1 LRVLQLRGQEAGDFT
16 AAKANFVKRRAAF
29 ANPLPMQFT
38 NREMTGGWKR
48 HLSAAIALGLF
59 MAFLGGFGTQQALSP
74 TGRLLFWVS
83 LVVTGYLLA
92 LAAGRLIGPRPQ
104 NVIVRTIAIALLS
117 GLPQT
122 FIVSWALVQV
132 RPGRVITVG
141 NLPMLFLTVVIVQ
154 TVIVAVQS
162 WILLR
167 ETGSADSTPPGKD
180 RAQQPP
186 GRIPRVLRGEL
197 VALESEDHYVRIHHR
212 SGSTLILHRFSD
224 AIAELDS
231 REGLQVHRS
240 WWVASGAV
248 AGSFIR
254 SGKRWL
260 KLSNGMEIPVS
271 RTHLRR
277 VVEQNW
283 PRVVA
288 PVSDE
293 A

>member
-1 LRVLQLRGQEAGDFT
+1 
-16 AAKANFVKRRAAF
+16 
-29 ANPLPMQFT
+29 MQFT
-38 NREMTGGWKR
+38 IRESTGGWRR
-48 HLSAAIALGLF
+48 HVLAAIVLGLLL
-59 MAFLGGFGTQQALSP
+59 AFLGPFGSQASMSP
-74 TGRLLFWVS
+74 GLRALFWLS
-83 LVVTGYLLA
+83 LVGTGYLLA
-92 LAAGRLIGPRPQ
+92 LAAARLIGPRPQ
-104 NVIVRTIAIALLS
+104 KVILRTISIALLS

-132 RPGRVITVG
+132 RPSRVITIG
-141 NLPMLFLTVVIVQ
+141 NLPMLFLAV
-154 TVIVAVQS
+154 VAVQGIIVAIQAWTS
-162 WILLR
+162 SEPNNDLPSLAAGE
-167 ETGSADSTPPGKD
+167 ETGPRAGGRVPQSLRAD
-180 RAQQPP
+180 
-186 GRIPRVLRGEL
+186 L
-197 VALESEDHYVRIHHR
+197 VALESEDHYVRIHHK